1 MQITS
6 TIPNWGKL
14 STFALQN
21 KVSKEMHFSQ
31 ASDGPSAA
39 SLTIVFSLLICERD
53 MCTWAW
59 VPAEV
64 GVPDSP
70 AAAVTGSYELPDMVA
85 CCEIRRCSWTLSC
98 LSSLTTVIVRLK
110 TRHPSCFFHIPSCI
124 VEHPSHASVFFLS
137 VPVLVALSVA
147 YPEIKSRKSL

>member
-1 MQITS
+1 
-6 TIPNWGKL
+6 
-14 STFALQN
+14 
-21 KVSKEMHFSQ
+21 MHFSQ

-70 AAAVTGSYELPDMVA
+70 AAAVTGSFELPDMV
-85 CCEIRRCSWTLSC
+85 
-98 LSSLTTVIVRLK
+98 VRSGDAL
-110 TRHPSCFFHIPSCI
+110 
-124 VEHPSHASVFFLS
+124 EHWAVSP
-137 VPVLVALSVA
+137 ALSQLL
-147 YPEIKSRKSL
+147 SD